1 MFVLVVDNIT
11 NILRDT
17 SKKLDTKLGMWMF
30 ADDRTDRLIGEG
42 SVKIH
47 SSV

>member
-17 SKKLDTKLGMWMF
+17 SKKLDTKLGMWMV
-30 ADDRTDRLIGEG
+30 ADDGTDRLIGEW